1 MPSYV
6 FKTGMTIVTMFIYYR
21 PGAFFS
27 LIASMPTKIAESLA
41 CGTPIIC
48 NNFNNDI
55 KDMIEINNIGILH
68 DFSQN
73 LSQENYDEIIKIIQ
87 DDASPSRCC
96 KFSKENFSLELGVSQ
111 YVDIYNS
118 LL

>member
-1 MPSYV
+1 
-6 FKTGMTIVTMFIYYR
+6 
-21 PGAFFS
+21 
-27 LIASMPTKIAESLA
+27 
-41 CGTPIIC
+41 
-48 NNFNNDI
+48 
-55 KDMIEINNIGILH
+55 LH

-73 LSQENYDEIIKIIQ
+73 LSQENYQEIISIIQ
-87 DDASPSRCC
+87 DAASSARCY